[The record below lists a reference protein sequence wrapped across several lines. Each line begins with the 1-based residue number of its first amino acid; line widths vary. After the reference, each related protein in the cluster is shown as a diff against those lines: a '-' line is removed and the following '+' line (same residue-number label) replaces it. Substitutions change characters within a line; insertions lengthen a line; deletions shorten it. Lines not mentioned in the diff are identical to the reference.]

1 MIFIPFVF
9 KLVTTNYTFLSPYN
23 LNASIG
29 KDRSRLFDY
38 KNKCNN
44 CSEAIEITFA
54 CSMELTNINEV
65 YCLQSN
71 ILVLPN

>member
-1 MIFIPFVF
+1 MRQSER
-9 KLVTTNYTFLSPYN
+9 N
-23 LNASIG
+23 
-29 KDRSRLFDY
+29 RSRLFDY

-54 CSMELTNINEV
+54 CSMELTNINMV

-71 ILVLPN
+71 ILLLPN